1 MDKLVK
7 SEASRGES
15 TVVPAHAAQIAA
27 LFRDHNRALV
37 AFLQCR
43 LNSLADA
50 QEVAQEAYIR
60 MFTLE
65 HPEQVDSL
73 RAYLFRTASN
83 LAVDRLRMRKVR
95 NDQAIEPPSEDVH
108 LAPIPERHAAATEQL
123 HGLHKA
129 LRELPPKTS
138 RAFVLHVI
146 DGCDIGVIARAMKIS
161 ERMVRYHVANALSH
175 CRARADEL
183 EMP

>member
-1 MDKLVK
+1 VDKLAK
-7 SEASRGES
+7 SDADRGGNAM
-15 TVVPAHAAQIAA
+15 VPAHAAQIAA

-43 LNSLADA
+43 LNSLSDA

-65 HPEQVDSL
+65 NPEQVDSL
-73 RAYLFRTASN
+73 RAYLFRIASN
-83 LAVDRLRMRKVR
+83 LAIDRLRMRKVR
-95 NDQAIEPPSEDVH
+95 SDHPIDPPSEDIH
-108 LAPIPERHAAATEQL
+108 LAPTPERQASATEQL

-129 LRELPPKTS
+129 LRELPAKTS

-146 DGCDIGVIARAMKIS
+146 DGSDISVIARAMKIS
-161 ERMVRYHVANALSH
+161 ERMVRYHVANALAH
-175 CRARADEL
+175 CRARVDEL